1 MNDKDTIDDL
11 STLFLPDLHHNNDL
25 SIKQEF
31 AIDDFDEL
39 KQSSFVNFNNFLS
52 NNQFISYKQ
61 DDLSF
66 NQSPSNTQPLF
77 QQSPYQQPQLQSSQQ
92 PQSQQSQPQPQQSHQ
107 QQQILQQQ
115 QPFQYHPEPIYGQ
128 HGHFPYLNHNHY
140 SNFVPEAAR
149 QVNMTNHCIF
159 PQRTSTADWINQDHL
174 LQTYVTTNGQILP
187 NNGSTGDGSTAV
199 SPKKKKAKSRRK
211 PSKSNDFVINYNPH
225 KLKRLLDLKK
235 LPQTN
240 NFTIVDKNNNPIKI
254 GFNGFLNG
262 KFLTNDTDNCTY
274 ILTKH
279 NIEGDNSQSN
289 IPTKQNP
296 QVILC
301 YRRNYIQISMNM
313 NISGLKSNT
322 NNKILRLQT
331 SEYGYTITRVIK
343 YFKLEIMAKKQ
354 NKNSDVPIS
363 IKSVGSKKDAS
374 VSGGKVSITGTKDR
388 TSSVID
394 DNIIFDRIVKPEHII
409 LLNNDETVDQGSIN
423 KYFLIK
429 KLQFKNATPN
439 NGSLTFQ
446 NYYHLIVKLL
456 AVVADLYYDDY
467 VDEEFNN
474 GLNGANTDNNE
485 VVLAELT
492 SDPIIVRG
500 RNPNFYTERN
510 DILIKGRSNIS
521 KKSFELASQDKGN
534 DDDNYEEDDDAG
546 EDAGEVYN
554 EENFD
559 EENNNDDYEVVRK
572 SDKNVG
578 NNSDGNEEADE
589 ADDLIGFDED
599 EQEDNENAGELD
611 DNEEEDNS
619 DHTGGSTNQT
629 SPLEYTLTSEQN
641 DLTGSSKYKYFPI
654 SRVYYLPPIN
664 AVYFPHGAHQHQ
676 PKEVVSTADEDLDQ
690 QVPES
695 RKKRKS
701 SNVYFK

>member
-1 MNDKDTIDDL
+1 
-11 STLFLPDLHHNNDL
+11 
-25 SIKQEF
+25 
-31 AIDDFDEL
+31 
-39 KQSSFVNFNNFLS
+39 
-52 NNQFISYKQ
+52 
-61 DDLSF
+61 
-66 NQSPSNTQPLF
+66 
-77 QQSPYQQPQLQSSQQ
+77 
-92 PQSQQSQPQPQQSHQ
+92 
-107 QQQILQQQ
+107 
-115 QPFQYHPEPIYGQ
+115 
-128 HGHFPYLNHNHY
+128 
-140 SNFVPEAAR
+140 
-149 QVNMTNHCIF
+149 MTGHCIF
-159 PQRTSTADWINQDHL
+159 PQRTATADWINQDHL
-174 LQTYVTTNGQILP
+174 LQSYVATNGQLLP
-187 NNGSTGDGSTAV
+187 SNSSTGDGSPAAT
-199 SPKKKKAKSRRK
+199 SKKKKAKSRRK
-211 PSKSNDFVINYNPH
+211 PSKSNEFVINYNPH

-240 NFTIVDKNNNPIKI
+240 NFTIVDKNNNPIRV

-279 NIEGDNSQSN
+279 NSEGDNSKTD
-289 IPTKQNP
+289 IPANQNP
-296 QVILC
+296 QVISC

-374 VSGGKVSITGTKDR
+374 ISSGKVSITGTKDR
-388 TSSVID
+388 TSSVVD

-409 LLNNDETVDQGSIN
+409 LLNNDEIIEQGSID

-474 GLNGANTDNNE
+474 GLNGANSDNNE

-510 DILIKGRSNIS
+510 DILIKGRPNIS
-521 KKSFELASQDKGN
+521 KKSFELASHDKTIE
-534 DDDNYEEDDDAG
+534 DEDDD
-546 EDAGEVYN
+546 EDIGEVYN
-554 EENFD
+554 EEND
-559 EENNNDDYEVVRK
+559 DENNNDEYEVARK
-572 SDKNVG
+572 SDRNTG
-578 NNSDGNEEADE
+578 NNSDGNDE
-589 ADDLIGFDED
+589 GDEGDGIIGFDED
-599 EQEDNENAGELD
+599 EQEDIENVGEIEEM
-611 DNEEEDNS
+611 EEEENS

-629 SPLEYTLTSEQN
+629 SPLECTLTSDQN
-641 DLTGSSKYKYFPI
+641 DLMGSSKYRYFPI
-654 SRVYYLPPIN
+654 SKVYYLPPIN

-676 PKEVVSTADEDLDQ
+676 PKEVASTTDEDLDQ
-690 QVPES
+690 QTPEL